1 MQKYLKIAVMA
12 ALAGMAQPAFATAD
26 RDSAE
31 VRIAYG
37 SQSGRM
43 VTSAVSTVS
52 GDELVNVN
60 SASVGNALTGKLAG
74 LTLLQQSGQPGYDFS
89 ISNLYMRGR
98 TTYASGQNML
108 VFVDGF
114 ESTIDNLTAAEI
126 ESVSLLKDAS
136 ALAIYG
142 ARGANGVLLVT
153 TKRGMDSKPDIKVR
167 LQTGLQTMLKTADPV
182 DSYTYASLYNQ
193 ACKNDGVTEVYGEK
207 ALTAYKEG
215 TDGYLYP
222 NVNWKKEMLR
232 KVAPISVADL
242 SFRGGNKIVKYYV
255 LLSAAN
261 NSGFFKGT
269 DFKKDESANASY
281 TTVNVRSNID
291 INIGRRF
298 STAFSFGG
306 QIGSRAFPGGGT
318 SAYKLFNSMY
328 ATAPNA
334 FPVYNPDGSFG
345 GNASQTN
352 PVGEL
357 LYRGV
362 YKENNRTFQLVF
374 TPKLDLGFITEG
386 LSVSAS
392 VAYSNNMCES
402 STKSRNYT
410 RYSLTKTADGYE
422 YTPYG
427 TDEPL
432 EAGEGFKDD
441 WSRVNAKCSLDYS
454 RRFGKHSVDAT
465 AFALVDNYRQY
476 SVRANTR
483 YVNFAGRVTY
493 SYAGKYIAEFSAS
506 DTGCDDY
513 AKGHRFGFFPAGS
526 AGWVISEEPWLKNF
540 RNVNY
545 LKLRASAGL
554 VGNNQ
559 NSAGRYLFDESYAWT
574 GSYLLG
580 TGGSASSSFGVTTIP
595 NIDLSWEKETI
606 YNVGIDAELFG
617 ALTVN
622 ADVFTQTRT
631 GIVDQATGTIP
642 GFVGASFGGMLP
654 YMNVG
659 KVRNSGFELTADWH
673 QKKSDDMQWH
683 IGAGVWFARNE
694 IKEMGEPTRVYEYQ
708 YRRGHAVGTPF
719 VLVADGYWKQEDFN
733 ADGSIVDGLPVPQ
746 YGTVRPGDIKYID
759 QNNDGIIDSN
769 DGVPV
774 GYSYIPEWNFTLNG
788 GLKWKRFELEVMF
801 QGVAG
806 RDIYLSGNTAYSF
819 QDNASASQLAK
830 DSWTPENT
838 DASYPRLSL
847 SNFSNNYRTSTFWKR
862 SGSYL
867 RLKNLYLAYNL
878 PTRAAGHAMCL
889 YVNGTNLFTINASG
903 VISDPESSSLITYP
917 LTRTVSVGM
926 KFTF

>member
-1 MQKYLKIAVMA
+1 M
-12 ALAGMAQPAFATAD
+12 
-26 RDSAE
+26 
-31 VRIAYG
+31 
-37 SQSGRM
+37 
-43 VTSAVSTVS
+43 
-52 GDELVNVN
+52 
-60 SASVGNALTGKLAG
+60 
-74 LTLLQQSGQPGYDFS
+74 
-89 ISNLYMRGR
+89 
-98 TTYASGQNML
+98 
-108 VFVDGF
+108 
-114 ESTIDNLTAAEI
+114 
-126 ESVSLLKDAS
+126 
-136 ALAIYG
+136 
-142 ARGANGVLLVT
+142 
-153 TKRGMDSKPDIKVR
+153 
-167 LQTGLQTMLKTADPV
+167 
-182 DSYTYASLYNQ
+182 
-193 ACKNDGVTEVYGEK
+193 
-207 ALTAYKEG
+207 
-215 TDGYLYP
+215 
-222 NVNWKKEMLR
+222 
-232 KVAPISVADL
+232 
-242 SFRGGNKIVKYYV
+242 
-255 LLSAAN
+255 
-261 NSGFFKGT
+261 
-269 DFKKDESANASY
+269 
-281 TTVNVRSNID
+281 
-291 INIGRRF
+291 
-298 STAFSFGG
+298 
-306 QIGSRAFPGGGT
+306 
-318 SAYKLFNSMY
+318 
-328 ATAPNA
+328 
-334 FPVYNPDGSFG
+334 
-345 GNASQTN
+345 
-352 PVGEL
+352 
-357 LYRGV
+357 
-362 YKENNRTFQLVF
+362 F
-374 TPKLDLGFITEG
+374 TPKLELDFITEG

-402 STKSRNYT
+402 STKTRNYT

-441 WSRVNAKCSLDYS
+441 WSRVNAKGSLDYS

-788 GLKWKRFELEVMF
+788 GLKWKRIELEVMF

-806 RDIYLSGNTAYSF
+806 RNIYLSGNTAYSF

-862 SGSYL
+862 NGSYL

>member
-1 MQKYLKIAVMA
+1 MQRYLKIAVLA
-12 ALAGMAQPAFATAD
+12 ALAVMAQPAFATAD

-37 SQSGRM
+37 SQHDRM

-193 ACKNDGVTEVYGEK
+193 ACKNDGVAEVYGEK
-207 ALTAYKEG
+207 ALTAYKNG

-281 TTVNVRSNID
+281 TTINVRSNID

-374 TPKLDLGFITEG
+374 TPKLELDFITEG

-402 STKSRNYT
+402 STKTRNYT

-441 WSRVNAKCSLDYS
+441 WSRVNAKGSLDYS

-526 AGWVISEEPWLKNF
+526 AGWVISEEP
-540 RNVNY
+540 
-545 LKLRASAGL
+545 
-554 VGNNQ
+554 
-559 NSAGRYLFDESYAWT
+559 
-574 GSYLLG
+574 
-580 TGGSASSSFGVTTIP
+580 
-595 NIDLSWEKETI
+595 
-606 YNVGIDAELFG
+606 
-617 ALTVN
+617 
-622 ADVFTQTRT
+622 
-631 GIVDQATGTIP
+631 
-642 GFVGASFGGMLP
+642 
-654 YMNVG
+654 
-659 KVRNSGFELTADWH
+659 
-673 QKKSDDMQWH
+673 
-683 IGAGVWFARNE
+683 
-694 IKEMGEPTRVYEYQ
+694 
-708 YRRGHAVGTPF
+708 
-719 VLVADGYWKQEDFN
+719 
-733 ADGSIVDGLPVPQ
+733 
-746 YGTVRPGDIKYID
+746 
-759 QNNDGIIDSN
+759 
-769 DGVPV
+769 
-774 GYSYIPEWNFTLNG
+774 
-788 GLKWKRFELEVMF
+788 
-801 QGVAG
+801 
-806 RDIYLSGNTAYSF
+806 
-819 QDNASASQLAK
+819 
-830 DSWTPENT
+830 
-838 DASYPRLSL
+838 
-847 SNFSNNYRTSTFWKR
+847 
-862 SGSYL
+862 
-867 RLKNLYLAYNL
+867 
-878 PTRAAGHAMCL
+878 
-889 YVNGTNLFTINASG
+889 
-903 VISDPESSSLITYP
+903 
-917 LTRTVSVGM
+917 
-926 KFTF
+926 